1 MLIWYHDQ
9 GVRRQVPRSTGI
21 FNFFLPPNRE
31 VFFFCFFFP
40 VCFFGDAFSLPRKT
54 PGEVV
59 FYLYIYIYL
68 FWWANGVSWDKDPP
82 KNRSMKWVAWIW
94 KLLRPYSPKNWY
106 RTLRLCEFLVGYK
119 HLILRHFNLLPMDL
133 LRSSFWEVWQFLLVF
148 LQPHDLMPKLFFC
161 SPRDSTLYKMN
172 MLLHKKIPNWCH
184 FIEWT
189 FLDFRN
195 PFLKI
200 CGANVWAFYSSVFF
214 HEQLVQAF
222 YSIDNHVLEHGANV
236 DGFEDGVSKLYTW
249 SWKIQ
254 KSLDEESF

>member
-1 MLIWYHDQ
+1 MTKACADRFR
-9 GVRRQVPRSTGI
+9 GPREFLTFFFPQIGK
-21 FNFFLPPNRE
+21 FFFL
-31 VFFFCFFFP
+31 FFFPGLFLWRCFFFAAKDSWRGG
-40 VCFFGDAFSLPRKT
+40 FLFI
-54 PGEVV
+54 
-59 FYLYIYIYL
+59 YIYIYFDGPTVFL
-68 FWWANGVSWDKDPP
+68 EIRTPP